1 MNYQWQK
8 TTDSGANWANINGAT
23 SASYT
28 TPAQPFPTNYN
39 EYRCVLSNSNAIS
52 VTSNSATITVNES
65 EFVEA
70 AASMEVNIDQTTNLT
85 FNRQPTFTAGAFV
98 SQYAGSTHQ
107 ASFWIIKRVADN
119 VTVYH
124 LSLIHI

>member
-28 TPAQPFPTNYN
+28 TPTQPFPTNYN

-52 VTSNSATITVNES
+52 VTSDAATITVNES

-70 AASMEVNIDQTTNLT
+70 ASSMSVDID
-85 FNRQPTFTAGAFV
+85 
-98 SQYAGSTHQ
+98 
-107 ASFWIIKRVADN
+107 
-119 VTVYH
+119 